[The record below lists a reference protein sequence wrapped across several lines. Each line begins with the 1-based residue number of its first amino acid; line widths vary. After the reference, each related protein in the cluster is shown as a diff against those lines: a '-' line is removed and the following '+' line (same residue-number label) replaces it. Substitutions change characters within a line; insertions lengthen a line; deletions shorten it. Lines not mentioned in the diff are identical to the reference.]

1 MTPEQSPEDSE
12 AIRHLINNR
21 PEEDYCGLTFNEM
34 RRLSFE
40 TFEADSPLQIN
51 PAISDQTLDSLPF
64 FRLTEEFLKIIQRN
78 GYIKLTPLG
87 ALPKKILTEL
97 YSHRF
102 ILEEAIEKGIHK
114 LTREVDSPAL
124 STLHDNTVL
133 SGLIRKANGK
143 FFLTKVGSKLLMNKD
158 RNKIFMKALYAYTDK
173 LAWSN
178 LDGYAPLPI
187 GNLGWGFS
195 ILMLLQDGDTPREA
209 SYYASK
215 YLKAFPEF
223 HHTYPPGEYSTRE
236 RDLTRSYCLRT
247 FDRFLEWWGFVKA
260 DRPESWLERDLT
272 QFAATP
278 ALKEIFR
285 VES

>member
-1 MTPEQSPEDSE
+1 MMPEQSPEDSE

-51 PAISDQTLDSLPF
+51 PSISDQALDSLPF
-64 FRLTEEFLKIIQRN
+64 FRLTEEFLKIIQRD
-78 GYIKLTPLG
+78 GYVKLTPLG
-87 ALPKKILTEL
+87 ALPKKILTGL

-102 ILEEAIEKGIHK
+102 ILEEAIEKEIHK

-124 STLHDNTVL
+124 SALHNNTVL

-143 FFLTKVGSKLLMNKD
+143 LFLTKVGSKLLTTRG
-158 RNKIFMKALYAYTDK
+158 RNKIFMRALYAYTDK
-173 LAWSN
+173 LPWSN
-178 LDGYAPLPI
+178 LDGYPALPV

-195 ILMLLQDGDTPREA
+195 ILMLLQEGDTPRAA
-209 SYYASK
+209 SYYAAK

-223 HHTYPPGEYSTRE
+223 HHTYPLREYSTPE
-236 RDLTRSYCLRT
+236 RDLIRIYCLRT

-260 DRPESWLERDLT
+260 DRPISWLERDLT
-272 QFAATP
+272 LFTAAP
-278 ALKEIFR
+278 ALKEIFQFD
-285 VES
+285 S